1 MAKLLDRT
9 SFAGSVATADRL
21 FKTMIDAGFD
31 IVSVSKMSSST
42 PAKVMGLTDRGEIA
56 VGKRADMVVLDE
68 NYQIEKVVF
77 KGEYI

>member
-1 MAKLLDRT
+1 
-9 SFAGSVATADRL
+9 
-21 FKTMIDAGFD
+21 
-31 IVSVSKMSSST
+31 MSSST